1 MRRAAIRPRRI
12 SSQFFPRSLRP
23 YPTPTLKEIIASPS
37 KIRFLIPDIYLYNR
51 CGKKGAEKYGAKVSA
66 QFGQAKFI
74 GDTEGGT
81 AGTGTDIEQRDRAR
95 SDYERIINQ
104 SKVAGGKDVW
114 QGIRDRWTSALGSK
128 YKQIVDQ
135 ATSAWHAEHP
145 KVEDKTVALKEK
157 TLMLR

>member
-51 CGKKGAEKYGAKVSA
+51 GGKKGAEKYGAKVSA

-74 GDTEGGT
+74 GDT
-81 AGTGTDIEQRDRAR
+81 AGTGTDLEQRDRAR
-95 SDYERIINQ
+95 SDYERIIYESQ
-104 SKVAGGKDVW
+104 VG
-114 QGIRDRWTSALGSK
+114 GSK
-128 YKQIVDQ
+128 ESL
-135 ATSAWHAEHP
+135 ARFP
-145 KVEDKTVALKEK
+145 
-157 TLMLR
+157 